1 MTSAVLLIGIS
12 VLIFIFIIGLYFFD
26 RNMIKKIDLYEKRME
41 EKGILK
47 RHFISKNKK
56 NK

>member
-1 MTSAVLLIGIS
+1 MTSVVLLIGIS
-12 VLIFIFIIGLYFFD
+12 ILIFIFIIGVYFFD
-26 RNMIKKIDLYEKRME
+26 RNMVKKIDLYEKRME

>member
-12 VLIFIFIIGLYFFD
+12 VLVFIFIIGVYFFD
-26 RNMIKKIDLYEKRME
+26 RNMVKKIDLYEKRME

>member
-1 MTSAVLLIGIS
+1 MTSTVLLIGII
-12 VLIFIFIIGLYFFD
+12 VLIFLFIIGVYFFD
-26 RNMIKKIDLYEKRME
+26 RNMVKKIDLYEKRME

>member
-1 MTSAVLLIGIS
+1 MTSTILLIGIIF
-12 VLIFIFIIGLYFFD
+12 LIFLFIIGVYFID
-26 RNMIKKIDLYEKRME
+26 KNMVKKIDLYEKRME

>member
-1 MTSAVLLIGIS
+1 MTSTVLLIGIS
-12 VLIFIFIIGLYFFD
+12 VLIFIFIIGVYFLD

>member
-1 MTSAVLLIGIS
+1 MTSTILLIGII
-12 VLIFIFIIGLYFFD
+12 VLIFIFIIGVYFID
-26 RNMIKKIDLYEKRME
+26 KNMVKKIDLYEKRME

>member
-1 MTSAVLLIGIS
+1 MTSTVLLIGII
-12 VLIFIFIIGLYFFD
+12 VLILLFIIGVYFID
-26 RNMIKKIDLYEKRME
+26 KNMVKKIDLYEKRME

>member
-1 MTSAVLLIGIS
+1 MTSTVLLIGVI
-12 VLIFIFIIGLYFFD
+12 VLIFLFIIGVYFFD
-26 RNMIKKIDLYEKRME
+26 RSMVKKIDLYEKRME

>member
-1 MTSAVLLIGIS
+1 MTSTVLLIGIS
-12 VLIFIFIIGLYFFD
+12 VLIFIFIIGVYFFD
-26 RNMIKKIDLYEKRME
+26 SNMVKKIDLYEKRME